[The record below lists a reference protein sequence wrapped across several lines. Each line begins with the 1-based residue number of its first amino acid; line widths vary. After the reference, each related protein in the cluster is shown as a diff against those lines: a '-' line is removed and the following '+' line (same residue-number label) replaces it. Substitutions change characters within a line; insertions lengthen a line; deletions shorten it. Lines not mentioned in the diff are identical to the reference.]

1 VGPEILFQAVS
12 DRTRLR
18 LLRLLGRDELNVQ
31 ELVTALE
38 VNQPSV
44 SKHLGVLRDAGW
56 VRQRRE
62 GTFSWYRLTAAE
74 GFPGGEDLHR
84 AVTAIVASLTDCGID
99 DERVAAV
106 IAAREARSRESFAGV
121 ADDWDR
127 IRRQYDHPDLQTAVV
142 AALVPAGLRVAD
154 VGTGTGALLPVLAA
168 TAAEV
173 VAIDHSAAM
182 LARAR
187 RRCRDA
193 GYSSV
198 AFHQADVLAL
208 PFADGVFDAV
218 FCSMVLHH
226 VATPLAALAELAR
239 ITRPGGAVVL
249 IDFTPHNLTW
259 MREELGHRW
268 LGFSLEDMAAWQ
280 SAAGLEPGRIILR
293 RRTTTDGDAAGT
305 GAARDLFAWPEV
317 FLAQALRRP
326 DNGREAA
333 DHRAQPGAPKES
345 APR

>member
-1 VGPEILFQAVS
+1 MGPEMMFQAVS

-18 LLRLLGRDELNVQ
+18 LLRLLSREELNVQ

-62 GTFSWYRLTAAE
+62 GTFSWYRLVAAE
-74 GFPGGEDLHR
+74 GFAGGADLHR
-84 AVTAIVASLTDCGID
+84 AVTTIVASLTDCAID

-106 IAAREARSRESFAGV
+106 IAARELRSRESFAGV

-127 IRRQYDHPDLQTAVV
+127 IRRQYDHPDLQAGVV
-142 AALVPAGLRVAD
+142 AALVPPGLRVAD
-154 VGTGTGALLPVLAA
+154 IGTGTGALLPVLAA

-193 GYSSV
+193 GFGRV

-208 PFADGVFDAV
+208 PFADGMFDAV
-218 FCSMVLHH
+218 YCSMVLHH
-226 VATPLAALAELAR
+226 VAHPLAALAELAR
-239 ITRPGGAVVL
+239 VARPGGAVVL
-249 IDFTPHNLTW
+249 IDFTQHNLTW
-259 MREELGHRW
+259 MRDELGHRW
-268 LGFSLEDMAAWQ
+268 LGFSLEEMAAWQ
-280 SAAGLEPGRIILR
+280 AAAGLEPGRIILR
-293 RRTTTDGDAAGT
+293 RRTTADGEAAT
-305 GAARDLFAWPEV
+305 PGAAREQFAWPEV
-317 FLAQALRRP
+317 FLAQSIRRP
-326 DNGREAA
+326 DHGREAA